1 MKTVM
6 ISAGEASGDAHAAN
20 LVRALRELNPD
31 IRVKGMGSKKLLAAG
46 CDILVNCDDI
56 GVVGIW
62 EVIKKYRAIKRALN
76 RMQAELV
83 QSPPDL
89 LILVD
94 YQEFNFRLAAK
105 AKALGVKV
113 LFYISPQVWAWRPGR
128 VHSMGEKIDH
138 MAVLFPFEEKFYRD
152 ADVPCTFVGHPL
164 VDEVKPNKSR
174 AQCFNDFG
182 LNANGAVVGIFPGSR
197 KNEIKKNLPVQLKAA
212 SILKT
217 QRPEIQFI
225 LPIASTIDESD
236 LQPFLATSKHLSVL
250 TVRDRPYNV
259 IQCCDAIVTASGT
272 ATLEI
277 ALMGVPNTI
286 VYRVA
291 PLSYWIIKRL
301 MTINDIGL
309 VNIIL
314 GKNVVK
320 EFLQGEANPAAI
332 AKEIK
337 RLLEDEDY
345 RRQMITSLNQ
355 VRNELGKAGG
365 SRHVAELA
373 SSMMS

>member
-250 TVRDRPYNV
+250 AVRDRPYNV